1 MNGAHTKIP
10 RIIHQTWKNRTIPEH
25 WTRSHEGWKGL
36 EGFEYR
42 LWTDEDNRH
51 LIATKYPWFLDK
63 YDSYKYPIQRADA
76 IRYFILYE
84 CGGVY
89 VDLDIEPKPTAFLK
103 LFAFYEDEK
112 VVLAKV
118 QNNNDRAG
126 QILTNAFMMSQ
137 AKQAY
142 WKYVWD
148 FLERPFQKH
157 KWKRFVSDRTYHFE
171 VLFTTGPGII
181 SDSASTFDKKN
192 DIRLIPSD
200 LMQPGTEKEIE
211 YPFTT
216 NESAVT
222 LLKGR
227 SWNTGDS
234 HMFLNMRDISD
245 SIDYIWMGMALVF
258 FATTITFM
266 VFWLKARHTLKV
278 IRKVKA
284 G

>member
-1 MNGAHTKIP
+1 MANLKIP
-10 RIIHQTWKNRTIPEH
+10 KIIHQTWKNSIVPEH
-25 WTRSHEGWKGL
+25 WKSSHEGWESL

-42 LWTDEDNRH
+42 LWTDEDNRE
-51 LIATKYPWFLDK
+51 LIATKYPWFLEK
-63 YDSYKYPIQRADA
+63 FDSYKYPIQRADA

-84 CGGVY
+84 YGGVY
-89 VDLDIEPKPTAFLK
+89 VDLDIAPKLKQFSK
-103 LFAFYEDEK
+103 LFDFYEDDH

-118 QNNNDRAG
+118 QNNNDRG
-126 QILTNAFMMSQ
+126 DQILTNAFMMSR
-137 AKQAY
+137 AKEDY
-142 WKYVWD
+142 WKYVWS
-148 FLERPFQKH
+148 FLEKPFQKH

-181 SDSASTFDKKN
+181 SDSASTYEQQDKIK
-192 DIRLIPSD
+192 LIPSD

-216 NESAVT
+216 NDSVVT

-234 HMFLNMRDISD
+234 NVFLNMRDISD

-258 FATTITFM
+258 FATTVTFM
-266 VFWLKARHTLKV
+266 VFWLKSRHTLKA
-278 IRKVKA
+278 IQKIKTT
-284 G
+284 